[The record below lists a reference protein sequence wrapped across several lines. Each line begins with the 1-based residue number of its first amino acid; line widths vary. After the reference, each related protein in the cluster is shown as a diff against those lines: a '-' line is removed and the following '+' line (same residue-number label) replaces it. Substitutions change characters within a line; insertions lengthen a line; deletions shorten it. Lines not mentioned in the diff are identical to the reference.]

1 VSARNYRDLVAW
13 QKGMDLVTSVYD
25 ATRTW
30 PKEETFGLV
39 NQVRRA
45 VVAIPANIA
54 EGQGRFGAKE
64 FQHYLSIAYGSLRE
78 VETHVL
84 IAQRLDYLTVA
95 HSEQLLDQAAEVG
108 RVLLGLLRSL
118 RTST

>member
-1 VSARNYRDLVAW
+1 DLVAW
-13 QKGMDLVTSVYD
+13 QKGMDLVAGVYA

-39 NQVRRA
+39 NQIRRA
-45 VVAIPANIA
+45 VVSIPANIA

-64 FQHYLSIAYGSLRE
+64 FQHHLSIAYGSSRE

-84 IAQRLDYLTVA
+84 IAQRLEYLTVA

-118 RTST
+118 RASRAERSDEQ